1 MAQTLQVTCIS
12 KTNRGGLQEHID
24 YIGGSAWRFTEA
36 QAISFI
42 EGGMFDFFVKAGGR
56 AVRLVVAIR
65 SGHKY
70 LKTVADGDSPDNLL
84 ALHECRSGAPA
95 ATHRD
100 DEEGTRRVLQK
111 LGRPLS
117 PKG

>member
-12 KTNRGGLQEHID
+12 KTNRGGPHEHID

-42 EGGMFDFFVKAGGR
+42 EGGMFDFFVTAGGC
-56 AVRLVVAIR
+56 AVRVVVAIR

-70 LKTVADGDSPDNLL
+70 LKTVADGESPDQLL
-84 ALHECRSGAPA
+84 GLDECRSSA
-95 ATHRD
+95 
-100 DEEGTRRVLQK
+100 RRALV
-111 LGRPLS
+111 P
-117 PKG
+117 

>member
-12 KTNRGGLQEHID
+12 KTNRGGLHEHID
-24 YIGGSAWRFTEA
+24 YIGGSAWRFTAA

-42 EGGMFDFFVKAGGR
+42 EGGMFDFFVNAGGR

-70 LKTVADGDSPDNLL
+70 LKTVADGDSPD
-84 ALHECRSGAPA
+84 SSSAPG

-117 PKG
+117 LKG